1 MVTMQT
7 IYFDNSATTAL
18 CKEARDAMLSVMD
31 GNWGNPSSRHSM
43 GTAAHAVL
51 KKAREQVLSALGVR
65 GAKEENLIFTASG
78 TEADNLAVIG
88 AAHAKKALAG
98 GKIITSDAEHPA
110 ILRAVESLEAEGFRA
125 AYIST
130 KHGVFDMEQFRREMT
145 RDTFLV
151 TVMLVNNETG
161 AVNDIR
167 AISDY
172 AKSVNPDCIVHTD
185 AVQGFL
191 KIPFTPTALG
201 ADLVTVSAHKI
212 HGPKGVG
219 ALYISPYMIKRRA
232 VSPIIFGGGQES
244 GFRSGTENLPGIA
257 GFGAAAAVGAAALE
271 QDIAKMTCLRDRLP
285 MLLADDPI
293 LSDIAVN
300 LPQSAERAPHIVS
313 LRMPKIKSE
322 TMLNFLSGKG
332 FAVSSGSACSAQSG
346 RISNALLCF
355 GLTEAEADTT
365 LRISLCA
372 DNSEEE
378 LTALCDALKTGIRML
393 ARMKR

>member
-1 MVTMQT
+1 MQY
-7 IYFDNSATTAL
+7 IYLDNSATTAL
-18 CKEARDAMLSVMD
+18 CPAAREAMLSAMD
-31 GNWGNPSSRHSM
+31 TIWGNPSSRHAM

-51 KKAREQVLSALGVR
+51 KRAREQVLSSLGVR

-78 TEADNLAVIG
+78 TEADNLAILG
-88 AAHAKKALAG
+88 TARAKKALAG

-110 ILRAVESLEAEGFRA
+110 VLRAVEALEAEGFRA
-125 AYIST
+125 SYIST

-172 AKSVNPDCIVHTD
+172 AKSVNPECIVHTD
-185 AVQGFL
+185 AVQGYL
-191 KIPFTPTALG
+191 KIPFTPTTLG

-219 ALYISPYMIKRRA
+219 ALYISPYLIKRRA
-232 VSPIIFGGGQES
+232 VSPIIFGGGQEFS
-244 GFRSGTENLPGIA
+244 FRSGTENLPGIA
-257 GFGAAAAVGAAALE
+257 GFGAAAAAGSASMEA
-271 QDIAKMTCLRDRLP
+271 DIAKMSALRDRLP
-285 MLLADDPI
+285 AMLADDAV
-293 LSDIAVN
+293 LSAVGIN
-300 LPQSAERAPHIVS
+300 LPQSEQRAPHIVS

-332 FAVSSGSACSAQSG
+332 FAVSSGSACAAQSG

-355 GLTEAEADTT
+355 GLSEAEADTT

-372 DNSEEE
+372 QNTEEE
-378 LTALCDALKTGIRML
+378 LAALCDALRVGIKML

>member
-1 MVTMQT
+1 MQT

-18 CKEARDAMLSVMD
+18 CPAAREAMLSVMD
-31 GNWGNPSSRHSM
+31 GVWGNPSSRHSM
-43 GTAAHAVL
+43 GVAAHSVL
-51 KKAREQVLSALGVR
+51 RRAREQVLTALGIR
-65 GAKEENLIFTASG
+65 GGKDENLIFTASG
-78 TEADNLAVIG
+78 TEADNLAITG
-88 AAHAKKALAG
+88 TAHAKKALAG

-110 ILRAVESLEAEGFRA
+110 VLRTVGALETEGFRA
-125 AYIST
+125 AYIPT

-191 KIPFTPTALG
+191 KLPFTPTSLG

-219 ALYISPYMIKRRA
+219 ALYISPCMIKRRA
-232 VSPIIFGGGQES
+232 VSPVIFGGGQES

-257 GFGAAAAVGAAALE
+257 GFGAAAAAGFAALDD
-271 QDIAKMTCLRDRLP
+271 DIARMTALRDRLSA
-285 MLLADDPI
+285 MLAEDSV
-293 LSDIAVN
+293 LSGIAVN
-300 LPQSAERAPHIVS
+300 VPQSEVRAPHIVS

-332 FAVSSGSACSAQSG
+332 IAVSSGSACAAQSG

-372 DNSEEE
+372 HNTEEE
-378 LTALCDALKTGIRML
+378 LSVLCDALKTGIRML

>member
-1 MVTMQT
+1 MQM

-18 CKEARDAMLSVMD
+18 CPAAREAMLHAMD
-31 GNWGNPSSRHSM
+31 EVWGNPSSRHAM
-43 GTAAHAVL
+43 GTAAHTIL

-65 GAKEENLIFTASG
+65 GGKDENLIFTASG
-78 TEADNLAVIG
+78 TEADNLAILG
-88 AAHAKKALAG
+88 TMRAKKALHG
-98 GKIITSDAEHPA
+98 GKIITSDSEHPA
-110 ILRAVESLEAEGFRA
+110 VLRTVEALEAEGFRA

-130 KHGVFDMEQFRREMT
+130 RHGVFDMEQFRREMT

-191 KIPFTPTALG
+191 KIPFTPTSLG

-232 VSPIIFGGGQES
+232 VSPIVFGGGQEF

-257 GFGAAAAVGAAALE
+257 GFGAAAAVGASTLE
-271 QDIAKMTCLRDRLP
+271 QDIAKMTFLRDRLP
-285 MLLADDPI
+285 RLLAENEA
-293 LSDIAVN
+293 LSGIAVN
-300 LPQSAERAPHIVS
+300 LPQSDARAPHIVS

-355 GLTEAEADTT
+355 GLSEAEADTT

-372 DNSEEE
+372 DNTEEE
-378 LTALCDALKTGIRML
+378 LIALCDALKVGIKML